1 MSCGFCFYPPL
12 HLGEGRSPQGE
23 RGEVVL
29 FKIFAIIHSVM
40 TINIKA
46 EKREK
51 IGKLESLR
59 AAGFLPAVY
68 YGHKKESTP
77 IQIKK
82 SEFLKAWKNAGES
95 TVIKLNT
102 PDGDLEALVHD
113 VDLDPITGEPR
124 HADFYV
130 FEKGHKVEIA
140 VPLEFIGISPA
151 VKDLGGVLMK
161 ILHEIKVEAEP
172 SNLPH
177 QIDVDISPIIEL
189 EGQILAKDISLP
201 KGVELMENPDEV
213 IVTVATPQAEKVE
226 EEAPADLSQIEVEKK
241 GKKEEEGE
249 GTAQEAPKE

>member
-1 MSCGFCFYPPL
+1 M
-12 HLGEGRSPQGE
+12 
-23 RGEVVL
+23 L
-29 FKIFAIIHSVM
+29 FSIM
-40 TINIKA
+40 TIALKA

-59 AAGFLPAVY
+59 KAGFMPAVY

-82 SEFLKAWKNAGES
+82 NDFLKAWKNAGES
-95 TVIKLNT
+95 TVIKLET
-102 PDGDLEALVHD
+102 PDGDLEALIHD
-113 VDLDPITGEPR
+113 VDLDPVTDEPR

-161 ILHEIKVEAEP
+161 ILHEIKVKAEP

-177 QIDVDISPIIEL
+177 QIEVDISPITEL
-189 EGQILAKDISLP
+189 EGQILAKDINLP
-201 KGVELMENPDEV
+201 KGVELLEHPEEV
-213 IVTVATPQAEKVE
+213 IVTVATPKAEEKVE
-226 EEAPADLSQIEVEKK
+226 EAAPADLSQIEVEKK
-241 GKKEEEGE
+241 GKQEEAASTLSSGE
-249 GTAQEAPKE
+249 PKEAPKK